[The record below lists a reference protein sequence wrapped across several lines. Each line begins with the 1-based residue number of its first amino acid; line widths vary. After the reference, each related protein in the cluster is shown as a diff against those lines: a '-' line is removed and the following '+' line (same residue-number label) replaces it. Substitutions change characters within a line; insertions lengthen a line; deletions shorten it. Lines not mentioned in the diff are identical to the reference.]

1 MFKAFLK
8 IYWSRLL
15 LVGEPLGIFA
25 LIFYLIDGN
34 WAYYRLGAELS
45 LFWWVFIW
53 HLVFYSLRSNDPS
66 KTN

>member
-34 WAYYRLGAELS
+34 WAYYRLGAEIS
-45 LFWWVFIW
+45 LF
-53 HLVFYSLRSNDPS
+53 
-66 KTN
+66 